1 MENNNDIKQNEV
13 IIFKPSTSI
22 SEFKIVLDET
32 NETIWASEQQ
42 LVGLF
47 IKSRRTIGAHIQNIY
62 KEGELDVDSTWRKIR
77 QVQKEGSHQI
87 NFYNEIER
95 QQTRI
100 NIAEENSYKK
110 QFEQIENI
118 IKKLELEYLS
128 FSLKNHSEI
137 KISTNASN

>member
-1 MENNNDIKQNEV
+1 MENGNDIKQNGV
-13 IIFKPSTSI
+13 IIFKPSTSA

-32 NETIWASEQQ
+32 HETVWASEQQ

-47 IKSRRTIGAHIQNIY
+47 IKSRRSIGARTHIQNIY

-100 NIAEENSYKK
+100 NIG
-110 QFEQIENI
+110 
-118 IKKLELEYLS
+118 
-128 FSLKNHSEI
+128 
-137 KISTNASN
+137 